1 MKTTLF
7 FVFLAI
13 SLMFFSGCE
22 KSKKSPFEGNWNFNF
37 FRCYDYLV
45 TIDGNGIFEFTGKLL
60 IYPVGVCDYIVKGN
74 VTEDSDV
81 TGTVEYNNQIVGTF
95 TGDNMGMG
103 DTLLVGSYDI
113 EYNGYYSCASTTIS
127 HWKADKLQ

>member
-1 MKTTLF
+1 MKTKLLLCLAAILLF
-7 FVFLAI
+7 A
-13 SLMFFSGCE
+13 GCE
-22 KSKKSPFEGNWNFNF
+22 KDKSPFEGEWNFNF
-37 FRCYDYLV
+37 FMCYDYPV
-45 TIDGNGIFEFTGKLL
+45 TIDGQGDFQFTGKLL

-113 EYNGYYSCASTTIS
+113 EYNGQHSCSTTIS